1 MLGEVSRYMDW
12 LNDKSSR
19 IIQLSYKMPL
29 LFQSLL
35 DDRDHDLYYVRPMKD
50 FTAKEIS
57 LYNMFYKLESQ
68 VIPTFTTKVWKMK
81 L

>member
-1 MLGEVSRYMDW
+1 
-12 LNDKSSR
+12 
-19 IIQLSYKMPL
+19 MPL

-35 DDRDHDLYYVRPMKD
+35 DDRDPDLYYVRPMKD

-68 VIPTFTTKVWKMK
+68 VIPTFTTKVWEMKYCTLTTMPTVSERDFKYFSVKM
-81 L
+81 